1 MITAES
7 WEEMRDRKN
16 VDPHSKARDR
26 VAAGGDGANTGRE
39 ILSELAR
46 IPELSW
52 EDAQIMVAIVM
63 EERESDTRDQ
73 YDLR

>member
-1 MITAES
+1 MITAER
-7 WEEMRDRKN
+7 WEEMQDREN
-16 VDPHSKARDR
+16 VDAHSKARDR
-26 VAAGGDGANTGRE
+26 VVDGGDGANTGRK

-52 EDAQIMVAIVM
+52 EDARTMVEIVT
-63 EERESDTRDQ
+63 EDRESGTRDP